1 MRTEGETTP
10 EIRDAPS
17 EASEVLVPEVHS
29 FALVPEGPLADLL
42 AAQRARFDPVHV
54 AVTVPHVTMK
64 LACVL
69 GEGLLA
75 THEDLIT
82 WLIQECRDQRPF
94 EVQLGEV
101 GTFESCSGHGYVV
114 YVAVCLTPSLV
125 ELHDRLVHGLARAGA
140 KTAGLSIEQEV
151 SMFFPHLT
159 LAQGLSADAAREVLS
174 IAKREHVAS
183 AFVADRLVTARSV
196 DGTRWEV
203 IGSVRFSGEDGG
215 RASSLRG

>member
-1 MRTEGETTP
+1 MSTKARAAREVRE
-10 EIRDAPS
+10 S
-17 EASEVLVPEVHS
+17 ASDSILHS
-29 FALVPEGPLADLL
+29 FALLPQEPLARVL
-42 AAQRARFDPVHV
+42 AAQRARYDPIH
-54 AVTVPHVTMK
+54 APMTVPHVTMK

-151 SMFFPHLT
+151 SMFFPQLT
-159 LAQGLSADAAREVLS
+159 RAQGLSAAAAQEALALARED
-174 IAKREHVAS
+174 HVVS
-183 AFVADRLVTARSV
+183 TFLADRLVTAHSV
-196 DGTRWEV
+196 DGRRWEV
-203 IGSVRFSGEDGG
+203 AGDVWFCGS
-215 RASSLRG
+215 